1 MASLK
6 SLFSKDGRKARQL
19 EKNCARASDY
29 KIKPADRRPSLELL
43 FDDGSEQALGGLMKR
58 FTFNYTLNQ
67 VADEEEKDY
76 IYQGLISFGES
87 LLAPLKTHLKTSPV
101 LSWGLRLLAGI
112 FDEATQWNVLDE
124 LLEDYEPGY
133 ERDPSKKLQLLSHV
147 GEMGGER
154 AVKVLIPYLEDHDE
168 NVRYTVIEAAFSI
181 GDEVAREPLLEMLVG
196 DDNEISLRLKNRI
209 SEGFVETG
217 WVVKGYRGSVEKL
230 LSSEFL
236 LDSKGKIK
244 RKKARG

>member
-1 MASLK
+1 
-6 SLFSKDGRKARQL
+6 
-19 EKNCARASDY
+19 
-29 KIKPADRRPSLELL
+29 
-43 FDDGSEQALGGLMKR
+43 
-58 FTFNYTLNQ
+58 
-67 VADEEEKDY
+67 
-76 IYQGLISFGES
+76 
-87 LLAPLKTHLKTSPV
+87 
-101 LSWGLRLLAGI
+101 
-112 FDEATQWNVLDE
+112 
-124 LLEDYEPGY
+124 
-133 ERDPSKKLQLLSHV
+133 
-147 GEMGGER
+147 
-154 AVKVLIPYLEDHDE
+154 
-168 NVRYTVIEAAFSI
+168 VRYTVIEAAFSI